1 MRQPVPAKVQVTRFF
16 RMVLPATAVIVGGCL
31 LVFGVLIYRATH
43 PAPVPEP
50 VNPSH
55 YLLPSVDVVLSA
67 TGRTRIVAWW
77 IPGLR
82 GSPGIVLAPGL
93 GMSRA
98 DALSLASALHEK
110 GFNLLVYDQR
120 GSGANPKEGSTLG
133 WRETD
138 DLVAALEFTRRRP
151 EVDARRMGVW
161 GVDVGAWAALAAAA
175 SYREIRAIALDSAY
189 ESVDDFLAV
198 RLRSELGAVSRL
210 LEVACAKVFR
220 LYRPL
225 AAGGSD
231 WSLRLDALADRSVL
245 FIQGDNRKDMARLT
259 ALLFDRV
266 QPQKEMI
273 SIPSSR
279 VRMMSGEEQQNYD
292 RQVSNFFHLN
302 LPVRES
308 LR

>member
-1 MRQPVPAKVQVTRFF
+1 
-16 RMVLPATAVIVGGCL
+16 
-31 LVFGVLIYRATH
+31 
-43 PAPVPEP
+43 
-50 VNPSH
+50 
-55 YLLPSVDVVLSA
+55 
-67 TGRTRIVAWW
+67 
-77 IPGLR
+77 
-82 GSPGIVLAPGL
+82 
-93 GMSRA
+93 MSRA
-98 DALSLASALHEK
+98 DALSLAAALHEK

-175 SYREIRAIALDSAY
+175 SYREIRAIAADSAY

-198 RLRSELGAVSRL
+198 RLRSDIGVESHL
-210 LEVACAKVFR
+210 LEVACAQVFR
-220 LYRPL
+220 LYRPVV
-225 AAGGSD
+225 AGGSD
-231 WSLRLDALADRSVL
+231 RSLRLDALADRSVL